1 MPALAAMLIASI
13 GSYAIDALIGDYV
26 GMGTRIFV
34 GLIDSILLYYYAR
47 RWLQNLRDG
56 L

>member
-1 MPALAAMLIASI
+1 MLAASI
-13 GSYAIDALIGDYV
+13 GSYVIDALIADYV

-34 GLIDSILLYYYAR
+34 GIIDSILLYYYAR
-47 RWLQNLRDG
+47 RWLLNLRDG